1 MKNLENNESLFVEL
15 SNDEEAKIE
24 GGWLGPTVVGAL
36 VTGLVISFVDNFQD
50 VKNGLYDGY
59 MLKKPRH

>member
-15 SNDEEAKIE
+15 TSEEGSKIE
-24 GGWLGPTVVGAL
+24 GGWLGPAVMA
-36 VTGLVISFVDNFQD
+36 GLVAGAIISFVDNFQD
-50 VKNGLYDGY
+50 VKDGLYDGY